1 MATSGP
7 GERESAID
15 ALRGLCLL
23 GIAIVNAPWIG
34 AGASLPLQLGL
45 HFEGQTQL
53 PLPDLVVAIGV
64 EWLCEGKFYPQFGA
78 LFGFG
83 AAVLMARGGGIY
95 ARRIAVLFVLGI
107 LHSIF
112 GWWGDILLNYAV
124 LGVLLA
130 LFWKAPPRVLLGVSI
145 AAYLGATVVS
155 LVFDHW
161 FDPVGD
167 QLAEGLTHAAHDTAL
182 YGHGTFADITAARTA
197 EMFAFF
203 SQYNW
208 SYRLDTV
215 AMGFFGLFVRR
226 TGFLSDLRAKRRT
239 LGFIALGCLLVGLP
253 CAAVPQLYIPA
264 GDVLAIGYSSSFLW
278 LAARGS
284 VDGVVEALA
293 PIGRMAITCYL
304 GQTLAFTLFFYS
316 YGLGM
321 YGQISAWQCFA
332 LALSVWAIEV
342 AFSYVWLSRF
352 ALGPVEWLWRSITYL
367 RLLPMR
373 R

>member
-1 MATSGP
+1 MSANGP
-7 GERESAID
+7 GERETAID

-45 HFEGQTQL
+45 HFEGRHAL
-53 PLPDLVVAIGV
+53 ALPDLVTAIGV
-64 EWLCEGKFYPQFGA
+64 EWLAEGKFYPQFAA

-83 AAVLMARGGGIY
+83 AGVLMSRGLGIY
-95 ARRIAVLFVLGI
+95 ARRIAALFVFGV
-107 LHSIF
+107 LHSMF

-130 LFWKAPPRVLLGVSI
+130 IVWKAPPRVLLGLALATYV
-145 AAYLGATVVS
+145 GATVVS

-161 FDPVGD
+161 FDPVGG
-167 QLAEGLTHAAHDTAL
+167 QLSDALEEVLEETAV
-182 YGHGTFADITAARTA
+182 YAHGTFAEITRYRTD
-197 EMFAFF
+197 EMFEFF

-215 AMGFFGLFVRR
+215 AMGLFGLFVSR
-226 TGFLSDLRAKRRT
+226 TGFLSDLKARRRT
-239 LGFIALGCLLVGLP
+239 LGFVALGCLVVGLP
-253 CAAVPQLYIPA
+253 AAAVPQLYIPG
-264 GDVLAIGYSSSFLW
+264 GDVLAIGYASFFLW

-284 VDGVVEALA
+284 IDSLVKLLT

-304 GQTLAFTLFFYS
+304 GQTLAFTLFFYA
-316 YGLGM
+316 YGLGL
-321 YGQISAWQCFA
+321 YGQLSAWQC
-332 LALSVWAIEV
+332 LALSIAVWSAEV
-342 AFSYVWLSRF
+342 TFSQLWLARF
-352 ALGPVEWLWRSITYL
+352 TLGPVEWLWRSITYL